1 MSGEPAK
8 RKVPSI
14 NIDRVEF
21 PELTWKSDG
30 DVANGLTALY
40 KHAEARAE
48 STITWYLRAKASK
61 SFNSRALRL
70 LTILLGTLGGLAPI
84 LDSAG
89 LTGWLPMGAEATEI
103 GFLLLGLAAAC
114 VAVDKLFG
122 FSSGWMRYITTA
134 MALQEDLSH
143 LRMDWAATMV
153 RSRSRP
159 LSTTDILWQLERIR
173 AFFDTIDGR
182 VMQET
187 RAWIAEFQTNL
198 ADIERATT
206 DARVRVPAGR
216 SELPLPPRSAPP
228 YTGAEA
234 LPEAPV
240 VETHVAPTTSVP
252 TTSVPTTSVPTVES
266 QPGVTAPVGSSPE
279 SSSAPLP

>member
-1 MSGEPAK
+1 MAGVAYNSAHA
-8 RKVPSI
+8 
-14 NIDRVEF
+14 
-21 PELTWKSDG
+21 
-30 DVANGLTALY
+30 ANGLTALY

-48 STITWYLRAKASK
+48 STIAWYLRAKASK

-159 LSTTDILWQLERIR
+159 LTTGDILKQLERIR
-173 AFFDTIDGR
+173 AFLDTIDGR
-182 VMQET
+182 VMTET

-198 ADIERATT
+198 ADIERATA
-206 DARVRVPAGR
+206 DARIRVPGGR
-216 SELPLPPRSAPP
+216 SELPPPPTPAPS
-228 YTGAEA
+228 YAGAEA
-234 LPEAPV
+234 LPQAPV
-240 VETHVAPTTSVP
+240 VETHSAPPTTAPTLEPELSVP
-252 TTSVPTTSVPTVES
+252 SPASTEP
-266 QPGVTAPVGSSPE
+266 APSSTP
-279 SSSAPLP
+279 APLP